1 MTKKLTFG
9 ALSDDGTKIVLKDEK
24 GNEFAL
30 DLDEKTRDAARN
42 WRKRPKASVHDRDHE
57 LSVAEIQ
64 ARIRSGIASEDLAQV
79 SSIPL
84 ERIKRFEPPV
94 LQERYWISKRA
105 RETEIRRA
113 HGSAAFDEIVQ
124 TRILHG
130 GGDIESTK
138 WDAWKREDGRWNI
151 ACSFVG
157 RKGETEAHWAY
168 DPDVSTIAPLD
179 DVARWLLDVT
189 PDMPQNQTV
198 EHVAPKL
205 VSVPT
210 IVEEVV
216 EELPKWVTP
225 EGVKQDVSNTVPI
238 PKQEPVAQ
246 PVITPVVKTAPVIPT
261 PPQPAPIINVI
272 EEVVVE
278 EIVVEEIIDEPIA
291 VNDSPKPAKGKR
303 ASIPSWD
310 EILFGSKGGQ

>member
-157 RKGETEAHWAY
+157 RKGDTEAHWAY

-210 IVEEVV
+210 IVEE
-216 EELPKWVTP
+216 LPKWVTP

-246 PVITPVVKTAPVIPT
+246 PVIAPVVKTAPLIPT
-261 PPQPAPIINVI
+261 PQPAPIINVV
-272 EEVVVE
+272 EEVVVVE

>member
-157 RKGETEAHWAY
+157 RKGDTEAHWAY

-210 IVEEVV
+210 IVEE
-216 EELPKWVTP
+216 LPKWVTP

-246 PVITPVVKTAPVIPT
+246 PVIAQVAKTAPLIPT
-261 PPQPAPIINVI
+261 PQPAPIINVV
-272 EEVVVE
+272 EEVVVAE

>member
-1 MTKKLTFG
+1 MAKKLTFG
-9 ALSDDGTKIVLKDEK
+9 SLSEDGTKFVLQDEN

-42 WRKRPKASVHDRDHE
+42 WRKRPKASLHDKNHE
-57 LSVAEIQ
+57 LTVAEIQ
-64 ARIRSGIASEDLAQV
+64 ARIRAGISAEDLAQV

-84 ERIKRFEPPV
+84 ERIRRFEPPV

-138 WDAWKREDGRWNI
+138 WDAWRREDGRWNI

-157 RKGETEAHWAY
+157 KKGETEAHWAY

-189 PDMPQNQTV
+189 SEITHTPTV

-205 VSVPT
+205 VSVPK
-210 IVEEVV
+210 IVEEVK

-225 EGVKQDVSNTVPI
+225 DGVKQDSSNTVPI
-238 PKQEPVAQ
+238 PKQEVNTPIVQAKPEAVANN
-246 PVITPVVKTAPVIPT
+246 I
-261 PPQPAPIINVI
+261 QPAPVQKPI
-272 EEVVVE
+272 EKVEAIQEVV
-278 EIVVEEIIDEPIA
+278 EPIA
-291 VNDSPKPAKGKR
+291 VNESPKHAKGKR
-303 ASIPSWD
+303 ASVPSWD
-310 EILFGSKGGQ
+310 EILFGSKGH

>member
-1 MTKKLTFG
+1 MAKKLTFG
-9 ALSDDGTKIVLKDEK
+9 SLSADGTEIVLQDEN

-30 DLDEKTRDAARN
+30 NLDERTRDAARN
-42 WRKRPKASVHDRDHE
+42 WIKRPKASSHDTGHE

-64 ARIRSGIASEDLAQV
+64 SRIRAGISAEDLAKV

-84 ERIKRFEPPV
+84 ERIRRFEPPV

-113 HGSAAFDEIVQ
+113 HGSAAFDEIVR

-130 GGDIESTK
+130 SGDIESTK
-138 WDAWKREDGRWNI
+138 WDAWRRDDGRWNI
-151 ACSFVG
+151 ACSFLG
-157 RKGETEAHWAY
+157 KKGETEAHWAY

-189 PDMPQNQTV
+189 PDMPHNQTI

-210 IVEEVV
+210 IVEDII
-216 EELPKWVTP
+216 EEIPKWVTP
-225 EGVKQDVSNTVPI
+225 EGVKQDVSSTAPI
-238 PKQEPVAQ
+238 PIQETVLKPKVVAQ
-246 PVITPVVKTAPVIPT
+246 YIAPIVITPVVSVPEPVLLIEEK
-261 PPQPAPIINVI
+261 IEVII
-272 EEVVVE
+272 EEVE
-278 EIVVEEIIDEPIA
+278 QIA
-291 VNDSPKPAKGKR
+291 VNESPKSSKAKR
-303 ASIPSWD
+303 ASVPSWD